1 MALNDNSKDRIKFAC
16 KELEDA
22 VAAFGAAEAI
32 LDGAVELGGA
42 AGAKSQ
48 SADKK
53 KDSAATSAR
62 QEKIVEIKRQ
72 LRDIREQ
79 LDSLS
84 Q

>member
-1 MALNDNSKDRIKFAC
+1 MATNDNSKDRIKFAC

-22 VAAFGAAEAI
+22 LAMFGGSEI
-32 LDGAVELGGA
+32 NSISE
-42 AGAKSQ
+42 
-48 SADKK
+48 SADDAKN
-53 KDSAATSAR
+53 DSRPGQESNQTNAQLSAR
-62 QEKIVEIKRQ
+62 QEKIIEIKRQ